1 MSTVHVQITIDAA
14 PQVVWDTVMDPNRLG
29 DWVTIHRSVTVR
41 SDDAVSEGAR
51 MDQVLHVMGVSF
63 KVHWTLES
71 VRAPRQAEWHGRGPA
86 MSRAVIRYG
95 LTAND
100 DGSTEFD
107 YVNEF
112 HPPGGPLGSVASK
125 VVVGHISEREA
136 HDSLTRLKQLVE
148 GPTSEAGC

>member
-1 MSTVHVQITIDAA
+1 MSTVQVQITIDAP
-14 PQVVWDTVMDPNRLG
+14 PQTVWDTVMDPNRLG
-29 DWVTIHRSVTVR
+29 EWVTIHRSVTVK
-41 SDDAVSEGAR
+41 SDDAVTEGAR

-71 VRAPRQAEWHGRGPA
+71 VKAPKRAEWQGRGPA

-100 DGSTEFD
+100 DGSTSFD

-112 HPPGGPLGSVASK
+112 HPPGGPLGTVASK

-136 HDSLTRLKQLVE
+136 HESLARLKRLVE
-148 GPTSEAGC
+148 SQ